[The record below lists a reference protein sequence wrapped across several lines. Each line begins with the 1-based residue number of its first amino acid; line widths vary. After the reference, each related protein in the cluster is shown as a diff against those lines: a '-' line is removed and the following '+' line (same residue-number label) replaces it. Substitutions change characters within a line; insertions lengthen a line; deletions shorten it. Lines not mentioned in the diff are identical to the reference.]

1 MSVQNAFY
9 NPTNEQRH
17 AFLKEALI
25 NAGRTEDYENI
36 IELLGPGPDI
46 LELAPADS
54 LKNYKIGII
63 GAGLAGLSAAYE
75 LRKLGASITVYDA
88 EDKRIGGRIYTHYFN
103 KSTEYFSELGAT
115 RIPISHETSWHYI
128 NLFNL
133 NTNSMISPDSNNF
146 LYTNNI
152 RMRRSFSGKETE
164 EFLYPLYDLTEKE
177 RNMPWAELVSYA
189 DNTMLNNLTP
199 AQRSEILK
207 ILPLYSDQYA
217 QLTKMSTNNVYESL
231 GLSQGFVN
239 LLCAVNPIAAVLLN
253 LSYNE
258 TMSGIYSLDFL
269 NIYRISEGMVKLPLA
284 FISSLINNNPPELRN
299 QALGKVI
306 IKFGHAV
313 DGIFFSS
320 DNFINLQYTDP
331 KGTKASESFDL
342 VICTI
347 PFSIL
352 REFNINPYFNDTK
365 MQAIRELNYL
375 DAQKT
380 GIFFNK
386 RFWEENEPYGNING
400 GISYTDLIIQSIIY
414 PLYIRGE
421 KPDDYSYN
429 EPGTIIASYNI
440 GADATRLSNQNG
452 YRRFEKIK
460 QDVEQVH
467 GLPKGY
473 LDLLIESYKTVHW
486 NSEQWSRSAFSAGYP
501 GQKINFAYSMIQP
514 EYNNRLYFAG
524 EHISTKP
531 RWIQGSLQTGKWVA
545 NQIAMSI

>member
-133 NTNSMISPDSNNF
+133 DTNSMISPDSNNF

-152 RMRRSFSGKETE
+152 RIRRSFSGKEIE

-177 RNMPWAELVSYA
+177 RNTPWSELVSYA

-199 AQRSEILK
+199 VQRSEILK

-258 TMSGIYSLDFL
+258 TMSGIYSLDFFS
-269 NIYRISEGMVKLPLA
+269 IYRISEGMVKLPLA

-342 VICTI
+342 V
-347 PFSIL
+347 
-352 REFNINPYFNDTK
+352 
-365 MQAIRELNYL
+365 
-375 DAQKT
+375 
-380 GIFFNK
+380 
-386 RFWEENEPYGNING
+386 
-400 GISYTDLIIQSIIY
+400 
-414 PLYIRGE
+414 
-421 KPDDYSYN
+421 
-429 EPGTIIASYNI
+429 
-440 GADATRLSNQNG
+440 
-452 YRRFEKIK
+452 
-460 QDVEQVH
+460 
-467 GLPKGY
+467 
-473 LDLLIESYKTVHW
+473 
-486 NSEQWSRSAFSAGYP
+486 
-501 GQKINFAYSMIQP
+501 
-514 EYNNRLYFAG
+514 
-524 EHISTKP
+524 
-531 RWIQGSLQTGKWVA
+531 
-545 NQIAMSI
+545 

>member
-1 MSVQNAFY
+1 MSVQNAFL

-17 AFLKEALI
+17 ELLKEALN

-46 LELAPADS
+46 SELASENS
-54 LKNYKIGII
+54 LKNHKIGII

-88 EDKRIGGRIYTHYFN
+88 EDKRIGGRVYTHYFN

-115 RIPISHETSWHYI
+115 RIPISHDTSWHYI

-133 NTNSMISPDSNNF
+133 NTSPMTSPNSNSL

-152 RMRRSFSGKETE
+152 RMRRSLNGREIE

-177 RNMPWAELVSYA
+177 KNTPWSELISYA
-189 DNTMLNNLTP
+189 DNTMLNSLTP
-199 AQRSEILK
+199 VQRSEILK
-207 ILPLYSDQYA
+207 ILPQYSPQYA
-217 QLTKMSTNNVYESL
+217 ELTKMSTRDVYDSL

-258 TMSGIYSLDFL
+258 TMTGIYSFDFL
-269 NIYRISEGMVKLPLA
+269 SIYRVTGGMIKLPLA
-284 FISSLINNNPPELRN
+284 FISSLINNNPPELPN
-299 QALGKVI
+299 QALGKVN
-306 IKFGHAV
+306 IKLGHTV
-313 DGIFFSS
+313 DGIFLSS
-320 DNFINLQYTDP
+320 NNYIDLQYTDP
-331 KGTKASESFDL
+331 KGDKSSESFDL

-347 PFSIL
+347 PFSVL

-380 GIFFNK
+380 GMFFNE

-414 PLYIRGE
+414 PL
-421 KPDDYSYN
+421 DNYSYT
-429 EPGTIIASYNI
+429 EPGTLIASYNI
-440 GADATRLSNQNG
+440 GADATRLCNQNN

-460 QDVEQVH
+460 QNLEQVH

-473 LDLLIESYKTVHW
+473 LDSLIKDYKTVHW

-501 GQKINFAYSMIQP
+501 GQKTNLAYSMIQP

-545 NQIAMSI
+545 NQIAMNI